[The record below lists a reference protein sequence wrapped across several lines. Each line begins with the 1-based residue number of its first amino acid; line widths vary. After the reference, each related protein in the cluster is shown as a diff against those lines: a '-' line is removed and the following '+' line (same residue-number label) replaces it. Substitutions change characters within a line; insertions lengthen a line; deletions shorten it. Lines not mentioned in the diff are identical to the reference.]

1 MSENKKIKNA
11 TTKTYDNINFKSVTE
26 VMVYKTLK
34 EKGYNI
40 EYETMKFNIFDSFKP
55 VISFYINKKG
65 SLVLDGSKQRAI
77 TYTPDFI
84 LNHKGRYIFIE
95 VKGYTNDVY
104 PYKRKMFRKYLE
116 KNYPNSL
123 FFEVY
128 TKKNVLEMIEI
139 IENYG

>member
-11 TTKTYDNINFKSVTE
+11 TTKTYDGINFKSVTE

-34 EKGYNI
+34 EKGYNV

-55 VISFYINKKG
+55 IIPFYISKKG
-65 SLVLDGSKQRAI
+65 TLKLDSSKQRPI

-84 LNHKGRYIFIE
+84 LKHKERYIFIE
-95 VKGYTNDVY
+95 AKGYTNDVY
-104 PYKRKMFRKYLE
+104 PYKRKIFRKFLE
-116 KNYPNSL
+116 TNYPDSM

-128 TKKNVLEMIEI
+128 TKKNVLEMIKI
-139 IENYG
+139 IEES

>member
-34 EKGYNI
+34 ERDYNV

-55 VISFYINKKG
+55 VIPFYINKKG

-128 TKKNVLEMIEI
+128 TKKNVLEMIDI
-139 IENYG
+139 IEKL